1 MSDPNNKP
9 QNGQISKLEENIMNF
24 FEDLMYELR
33 GGSPLFG
40 RIFGLTILADEGETF
55 LQKDLADRFN
65 VSTSAISRNLKTLE
79 NWGLLGRRRRRQP
92 DSREYMWE
100 YTLEPTA
107 FLDLFNYPIM
117 QNLEVLKSK
126 REELVRSYES
136 WRDNIKPSDQ
146 GIVHRYNSIM
156 SVLEFLIKWM
166 EIVEE
171 ELNKSLSSLENRF
184 WEIKEEK

>member
-1 MSDPNNKP
+1 
-9 QNGQISKLEENIMNF
+9 
-24 FEDLMYELR
+24 
-33 GGSPLFG
+33 
-40 RIFGLTILADEGETF
+40 
-55 LQKDLADRFN
+55 
-65 VSTSAISRNLKTLE
+65 
-79 NWGLLGRRRRRQP
+79 
-92 DSREYMWE
+92 
-100 YTLEPTA
+100 EPTA